1 MPPPPEKS
9 TLVNKSHS
17 TKVPIKN
24 GMRPFRTL
32 FLAALFAVCLVNPCS
47 VSSAYA
53 GRHSITEYSF
63 GEWFTEPNPIEIY
76 TLTNVHGLQVRILNF
91 EGIIQSIRVPD
102 RDGNFDDIVL
112 GFDHIEPYFTRG
124 PHFGSVMGR
133 YATRIA
139 SGKPSLDGVER
150 RLPGNAGPNILP
162 GGANGLEKV
171 LWRAQPSEK
180 NDEVILSLACTSQD
194 GQEGLSGTLNARVTY
209 VLNDSDE
216 LIIDYSA
223 TADKPTVVNLTSH
236 GYFNLAGQGKGDI
249 LGHELMI
256 NADRFTPVDSD
267 MNPTGEL
274 RPVEGTPLDFRTTT
288 PIGARIQDRYEQLV
302 LAGGYDHY
310 FVINRKKSEMALAA
324 RVHEPS
330 TGRILEIYTSDP
342 GVQFYSGNWLDG
354 TLPGKQGRVYKKH
367 YGFALETE
375 RFPDSPNHPSFPS
388 TVLKTGKTYH
398 SRTVYRFSTDK

>member
-1 MPPPPEKS
+1 
-9 TLVNKSHS
+9 
-17 TKVPIKN
+17 
-24 GMRPFRTL
+24 
-32 FLAALFAVCLVNPCS
+32 
-47 VSSAYA
+47 
-53 GRHSITEYSF
+53 
-63 GEWFTEPNPIEIY
+63 
-76 TLTNVHGLQVRILNF
+76 
-91 EGIIQSIRVPD
+91 
-102 RDGNFDDIVL
+102 
-112 GFDHIEPYFTRG
+112 
-124 PHFGSVMGR
+124 
-133 YATRIA
+133 
-139 SGKPSLDGVER
+139 
-150 RLPGNAGPNILP
+150 
-162 GGANGLEKV
+162 
-171 LWRAQPSEK
+171 
-180 NDEVILSLACTSQD
+180 LSLACTSQD

-256 NADRFTPVDSD
+256 DADRFTPVDSD

-288 PIGARIQDRYEQLV
+288 PIGARIQDPYEQLV

-330 TGRILEIYTSDP
+330 TGRILEIYTTEP
-342 GVQFYSGNWLDG
+342 GVRFYSGNWLDG

-388 TVLKTGKTYH
+388 TVLKTGKTYR